1 MVEKDRCYMC
11 DLDATSR
18 EHVPPICLFPESKD
32 VKGLNF
38 RKNLITV
45 PSCEKHNSK
54 KSHDDEFLMVAIAG
68 VVGNNELG
76 YMQTIS
82 KVNRA
87 LRRKSSDFLSKAVMR
102 NLRVTTVKSIDGYEF
117 PVLFGNPNHS
127 RLVGCF
133 EQIIRGLYYHENNK
147 KFFGKVSILLGFI
160 HDTKKDNQTFLEFI
174 RKRFELE
181 DLRLE
186 AKGNNPEVFTY
197 QFCAADDNGVI
208 EFKLIFYGG
217 TEVFGAMIPEG
228 TQTPY
233 DLVHQLMTS
242 GMPVTYTLGEEE
254 FHFNRNQN
262 PVDNFS
268 HQENQINKTI

>member
-1 MVEKDRCYMC
+1 MC
-11 DLDATSR
+11 DSEATSR
-18 EHVPPICLFPESKD
+18 EHVPPQCLFPESKD

-38 RKNLITV
+38 RKELITV
-45 PSCEKHNSK
+45 PSCELHNSK
-54 KSHDDEFLMVAIAG
+54 KSHDDEFLMLAIAG

-76 YMQTIS
+76 FMQTVS

-87 LRRKSSDFLSKAVMR
+87 LRRKSSDFLSKAILR
-102 NLRVTTVKSIDGYEF
+102 NLKATTIKTVEGYEF
-117 PVLFGNPNHS
+117 PVLFGNPDHS

-133 EQIIRGLYYHENNK
+133 EQIIRGLYYHEHQK
-147 KFFGKVSILLGFI
+147 RFFGEVSILLGFI

-186 AKGNNPEVFTY
+186 VKGSNPDVFTY
-197 QFCAADDNGVI
+197 QFCAPDINGLI
-208 EFKLIFYGG
+208 GFKLIFYGG
-217 TEVFGAMIPEG
+217 TEVYGAMMPEG
-228 TQTPY
+228 REKPY
-233 DLVHQLMTS
+233 DLGHQLLSS

-262 PVDNFS
+262 PVDNFGK
-268 HQENQINKTI
+268 IK